1 MKTPTHI
8 KYCYPLTRSYTRPVK
23 LGWLSRT
30 LALAVT
36 AIFVGTGCSGINT
49 QQTINPLMFFLP
61 GIGQTKPVEK
71 QPAAAPKSPASDVV
85 ETASL
90 THKTGEKVDSVQL
103 N

>member
-1 MKTPTHI
+1 MHSLTHI
-8 KYCYPLTRSYTRPVK
+8 KYCYPLTHTYTRRVK
-23 LGWLSRT
+23 LGWLTRT

-36 AIFVGTGCSGINT
+36 ALVVGTGCSGINA

-71 QPAAAPKSPASDVV
+71 QPAPAITNPTSDVV

-90 THKTGEKVDSVQL
+90 THTQGGKMDSVQL